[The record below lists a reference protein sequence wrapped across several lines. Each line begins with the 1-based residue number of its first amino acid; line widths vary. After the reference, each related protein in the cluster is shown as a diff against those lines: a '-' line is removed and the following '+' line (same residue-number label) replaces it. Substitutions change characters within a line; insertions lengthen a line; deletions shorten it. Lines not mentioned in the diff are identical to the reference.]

1 VKRLVLATKN
11 KGKVREIREL
21 LQNLPLE
28 IVGLEAYPDA
38 PEVVETGVTF
48 AENATLKAKIIAEF
62 TGQMTLSDDSGLEVD
77 VLNGAPGVYSARYGE
92 PGWNDQERYQYL
104 LEKMKDIPETQRT
117 ARFQAVIALY
127 EPALGLLEL
136 AQGTIEGKIGTVPRG
151 NNGFGYDPVFYL
163 NDSKTMAE
171 LSEVEKNQQS
181 HRSRALERLKPRLS
195 ELLRQG

>member
-1 VKRLVLATKN
+1 MKRLVLATKN